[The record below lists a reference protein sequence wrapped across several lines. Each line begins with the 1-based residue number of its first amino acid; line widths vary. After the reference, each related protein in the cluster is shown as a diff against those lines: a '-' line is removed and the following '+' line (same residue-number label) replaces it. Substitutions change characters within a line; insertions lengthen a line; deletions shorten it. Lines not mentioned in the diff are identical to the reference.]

1 MSDEPRPTRTRVILL
16 SGWAGSG
23 KDSVA
28 AALGE
33 HGYRRVAF
41 ADPLKRHVADAT
53 GIPEAVFHSH
63 TLKDRPFTGPPPSRY
78 PTARTPRDVLLQHA
92 VAARERDPDIYAREI
107 ATEIR
112 ENPGLHH
119 WVISDWRYR
128 REHSFLR
135 SALPLRDGYEL
146 VQVRVLRPGIVP
158 STDHTEHDLDDV
170 EMDYIVEN
178 DTDLETLYRAVA
190 QTLVRRYGTSGYRP
204 VVEDRRI
211 P

>member
-1 MSDEPRPTRTRVILL
+1 M
-16 SGWAGSG
+16 
-23 KDSVA
+23 
-28 AALGE
+28 
-33 HGYRRVAF
+33 
-41 ADPLKRHVADAT
+41 
-53 GIPEAVFHSH
+53 
-63 TLKDRPFTGPPPSRY
+63 
-78 PTARTPRDVLLQHA
+78 
-92 VAARERDPDIYAREI
+92 ARESDPDIYAREI

-170 EMDYIVEN
+170 EMDYTVEN

-204 VVEDRRI
+204 VVEDRCI